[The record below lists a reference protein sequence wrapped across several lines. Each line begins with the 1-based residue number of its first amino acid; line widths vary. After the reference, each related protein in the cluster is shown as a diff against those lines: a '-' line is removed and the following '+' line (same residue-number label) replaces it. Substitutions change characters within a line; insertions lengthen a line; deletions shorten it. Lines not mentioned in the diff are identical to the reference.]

1 MLEVDLVELAA
12 SDEGH
17 DEVEAELVLEEVVH
31 ADEEGVLQVHHD
43 VHLRR
48 RVFDLLLL
56 DQDVF
61 SDGLDRIELAHTGQ
75 LSQVNPPECAPSN
88 YHDHFKVVKLDFFL
102 YAQFPLEHSDIF
114 QFVLLLVGQ
123 TTIDSVFMLLL
134 FFKVTLQIIE
144 AVDFLIIIFL

>member
-1 MLEVDLVELAA
+1 MGDVLFVEITQGQHHLSGDELDDVFREAFVLEVDLVELAA
-12 SDEGH
+12 TDEGH

-61 SDGLDRIELAHTGQ
+61 ADGLDRIELAHARQ
-75 LSQVNPPECAPSN
+75 LS
-88 YHDHFKVVKLDFFL
+88 
-102 YAQFPLEHSDIF
+102 
-114 QFVLLLVGQ
+114 
-123 TTIDSVFMLLL
+123 
-134 FFKVTLQIIE
+134 
-144 AVDFLIIIFL
+144 